1 MQHIIRTITITIYCL
16 CSVFSS
22 AQINPTTNKIS
33 VDVSTQPQST
43 SFNYDSCFAI
53 GKKLGMTQ
61 TGLFQVWT
69 SLETS
74 PLTYN
79 FTIFDIA
86 NSYYPAQNM
95 AIDLTLAPIATN
107 VLEVPSDLMTTAFS
121 STVMINRFK
130 RLLDSVKVH
139 IPNVTLSSL
148 VIGSEHDVYLG
159 SNTAKWNEYTI
170 FYNAV
175 SAYAKTIWPGL
186 KVATELTFDGMVN
199 QNSFAQTLN
208 SSSDYI
214 GVSYYPLNANFTVKP
229 VSIIPVDFTTLVG
242 LYPSKPLCFYQ
253 YGYPSSTTC
262 NSSDLQQAQ
271 FITQTFTS
279 WDTYPTQIKLIDF
292 TWLHDL
298 SPATVAYYST
308 YYGISDPV
316 FLEYLRTLGLRTW
329 GSTGTDKLALHELQC
344 QAKQRGYNALNINCT
359 NGINEEKQHTHAFK
373 LYPNPATNQLVVLV
387 DESNPIDV
395 KIYNVI
401 GSELYNSKPI
411 KGMKEFSIDVSPLS
425 VGLYTVGCF
434 LENGSVHFQK
444 LVISR

>member
-1 MQHIIRTITITIYCL
+1 MQQHIIKTITIAICCL
-16 CSVFSS
+16 CSVFSL

-33 VDVSTQPQST
+33 VDVSTQPQNT

-53 GKKLGMTQ
+53 GKKLEMTQ

-69 SLETS
+69 SVETS
-74 PLTYN
+74 PLNYN
-79 FTIFDIA
+79 LAIFDIA

-107 VLEVPSDLMTTAFS
+107 VLEVPSDLTTTAFS

-130 RLLDSVKVH
+130 RLLDSVKAH
-139 IPNVTLSSL
+139 IPNITLSSL

-186 KVATELTFDGMVN
+186 KVATELTFDGIVN

-229 VSIIPVDFTTLVG
+229 VSTIPVDFAMLVG

-279 WDTYPTQIKLIDF
+279 WDTYAAHIKLIDF

-316 FLEYLRTLGLRTW
+316 FLEYLRTLGLRTR
-329 GSTGTDKLALHELQC
+329 GSIGTDKLALHELQC
-344 QAKQRGYNALNINCT
+344 QAKQRGYNSLNINCT
-359 NGINEEKQHTHAFK
+359 NGINEVKQHGYTFQ
-373 LYPNPATNQLVVLV
+373 LYPNPTKNQLVVLV
-387 DESNPIDV
+387 DESCLIEI
-395 KIYNVI
+395 KIYNTI
-401 GSELYNSKPI
+401 GREVYHSQSL
-411 KGMKEFSIDVSPLS
+411 KGTKEISIDISALPK
-425 VGLYTVGCF
+425 GLYTVGCF
-434 LENGSVHFQK
+434 LENGLEHFQK
-444 LVISR
+444 LIII

>member
-1 MQHIIRTITITIYCL
+1 MQHIIKTITIAICCL
-16 CSVFSS
+16 CSVFSL
-22 AQINPTTNKIS
+22 AQISPTTNKIS

-69 SLETS
+69 SVETS

-79 FTIFDIA
+79 LTIFDIA
-86 NSYYPAQNM
+86 NSYYPAQNKV
-95 AIDLTLAPIATN
+95 IDLTLAPIATN
-107 VLEVPSDLMTTAFS
+107 ALEVPSDLTTTAFS

-130 RLLDSVKVH
+130 RLLDSVKAH
-139 IPNVTLSSL
+139 IPNITLSSL
-148 VIGSEHDVYLG
+148 VIGSEHNVYLG
-159 SNTAKWNEYTI
+159 SNTVKWNEYTV

-229 VSIIPVDFTTLVG
+229 VSTIPVDFATLVG

-271 FITQTFTS
+271 FITQTFTT
-279 WDTYPTQIKLIDF
+279 WDTYAAQIKLIDF

-344 QAKQRGYNALNINCT
+344 QAKQRGYNSLNINCT
-359 NGINEEKQHTHAFK
+359 NGINEAKLQTNAFQ
-373 LYPNPATNQLVVLV
+373 LYPNPVANQLVVLI
-387 DESNPIDV
+387 DERDLIEVN
-395 KIYNVI
+395 IYNTL
-401 GSELYNSKPI
+401 GSEVYKSKPI
-411 KGMKEFSIDVSPLS
+411 KGTKEISIDVSLLS
-425 VGLYTVGCF
+425 MGLYTVGCF

>member
-1 MQHIIRTITITIYCL
+1 MQHIIRIITIAICCL
-16 CSVFSS
+16 CSVFSL

-69 SLETS
+69 SVETS

-107 VLEVPSDLMTTAFS
+107 VLEVPSDLTTTAFS

-148 VIGSEHDVYLG
+148 VIGSEHDVYLS
-159 SNTAKWNEYTI
+159 SNTTKWNEYTI

-186 KVATELTFDGMVN
+186 KIATELTFDGMVN

-229 VSIIPVDFTTLVG
+229 ISTISIDFATLVG

-271 FITQTFTS
+271 FITQTFST
-279 WDTYPTQIKLIDF
+279 WDFYAGQIKLIDF

-298 SPATVAYYST
+298 SPASVSYYST

-329 GSTGTDKLALHELQC
+329 GLTGTDKLALHELQC
-344 QAKQRGYNALNINCT
+344 QAKQRGYNALNMSCT
-359 NGINEEKQHTHAFK
+359 NGINDVKQQTNAFQ
-373 LYPNPATNQLVVLV
+373 LYPNPAVNQLVVSF
-387 DESNPIDV
+387 DERDFIEVN
-395 KIYNVI
+395 IYNSI
-401 GSELYNSKPI
+401 GIEVYCGKPTNGI
-411 KGMKEFSIDVSPLS
+411 KEISIDVSPLS
-425 VGLYTVGCF
+425 AGLYTVGCF
-434 LENGSVHFQK
+434 LENGLVHFQK

>member
-1 MQHIIRTITITIYCL
+1 
-16 CSVFSS
+16 
-22 AQINPTTNKIS
+22 
-33 VDVSTQPQST
+33 
-43 SFNYDSCFAI
+43 
-53 GKKLGMTQ
+53 MTQ

-69 SLETS
+69 SVETS

-79 FTIFDIA
+79 LTIFDIA
-86 NSYYPAQNM
+86 NSYYPAQNKV
-95 AIDLTLAPIATN
+95 IDLTLAPIATN
-107 VLEVPSDLMTTAFS
+107 ALEVPSDLTTTAFS

-130 RLLDSVKVH
+130 RLLDSVKAH
-139 IPNVTLSSL
+139 IPNITLSSL
-148 VIGSEHDVYLG
+148 VIGSEHNVYLG
-159 SNTAKWNEYTI
+159 SNTVKWNEYTV

-229 VSIIPVDFTTLVG
+229 VSTIPVDFATLVG

-271 FITQTFTS
+271 FITQTFTT
-279 WDTYPTQIKLIDF
+279 WDTYAAQIKLIDF

-344 QAKQRGYNALNINCT
+344 QAKQRGYNSLNINCT
-359 NGINEEKQHTHAFK
+359 NGINEAKLQTNAFQ
-373 LYPNPATNQLVVLV
+373 LYPNPVANQLVVLI
-387 DESNPIDV
+387 DERDLIEVN
-395 KIYNVI
+395 IYNTL
-401 GSELYNSKPI
+401 GSEVYKSKPI
-411 KGMKEFSIDVSPLS
+411 KGTKEISIDVSLLS
-425 VGLYTVGCF
+425 MGLYTVGCF